1 MDVSHQLTRSC
12 PPATRRRPWA
22 FGRQAQGFTL
32 VELLVTISILLII
45 LAFLLPVLAT
55 AREAAR
61 RAGCMNNL
69 AQIGKGV
76 TGFDTNQGS
85 MPGWRMTLPG
95 YTEISLQQV
104 SWTIP
109 ILPYVDELDVFDWFR
124 TYAAGVASLDDVRT
138 KLLSRYACP
147 TIVSETKTLAPLS
160 YMGNGGT
167 GAEVIRAGGTQ
178 YRGDGAFLDL
188 VGNGVAP
195 FVPPNYAATTQSL
208 SMIGA
213 RDGTA
218 ATLLA
223 TERTGANSPLTPS
236 WADAP
241 LPAPLLANAVVT
253 THLILHPPALVGA
266 ATPPPEKR
274 FVNPTPASMI
284 AEPADYAFRYPSS
297 RHPGGVSA
305 VFCDGRTQFISDAI
319 APWVY
324 CQILTT
330 DRRTQSP
337 RATAWEVYPVGALW
351 PRYVFDQRDLQPKR

>member
-1 MDVSHQLTRSC
+1 MDTAHWI
-12 PPATRRRPWA
+12 ARRITKAVGLPDRLRPMA
-22 FGRQAQGFTL
+22 GHPHGVTL
-32 VELLVTISILLII
+32 VELLVTVSILLIL
-45 LAFLLPVLAT
+45 LAFLLPVLAN

-85 MPGWRMTLPG
+85 MPGWRMSLPG
-95 YTEISLQQV
+95 YSDVAPGNPMV
-104 SWTIP
+104 SWAVP
-109 ILPYVDELDVFDWFR
+109 ILPYIDQLDVFDWFR
-124 TYAAGVASLDDVRT
+124 TYAAGVGALDDVRT
-138 KLLSRYACP
+138 KRLERYACP
-147 TIVSETKTLAPLS
+147 TIVSETKTLSPIS

-167 GAEVIRAGGTQ
+167 GAEVLRAGGNQ
-178 YRGDGAFLDL
+178 YRGDGAMLDT
-188 VGNGVAP
+188 VGSATYAP
-195 FVPPNYAATTQSL
+195 LTQSL

-223 TERTGANSPLTPS
+223 TERTGTNAPLTPS

-241 LPAPLLANAVVT
+241 LPAPLNANAVVT
-253 THLILHPPALVGA
+253 THLVLHPLALAVGGTPDPA
-266 ATPPPEKR
+266 KR
-274 FVNPTPASMI
+274 LVNPTAATMTVLLDPNWNL
-284 AEPADYAFRYPSS
+284 RYPSS
-297 RHPGGVSA
+297 RHPAGVSA
-305 VFCDGRTQFISDAI
+305 VFCDGRTQFISERV

-337 RATAWEVYPVGALW
+337 RAAAWEVYPVGALW
-351 PRYVFDQRDLQPKR
+351 PRYVFDQRDLQPKK